1 MTDDQI
7 YQILSEYSQYFN
19 TNNIFSNIV
28 RSLGWMIIKFMK
40 WLVDQCENLFSMTI
54 GLLDFTQYSSV
65 RNFLNQFQG
74 LFVVL
79 MGISLIAVG
88 TMYIVNWEK
97 KPRWIQLVQN
107 IIIGFFFITSSFYLL
122 GKINTIL
129 VDGTDAVT
137 ASYNAGESSASLI
150 VKDNLYDLYYINQKY
165 SNGLADIS
173 NKGMLHY
180 DSLEDS
186 DIDIIDYSEIIN
198 IDSSQL
204 KSTSTDLLKKRILFT
219 QENLSAS
226 DKLED
231 VTYSH
236 FGITWLGNGYYRYSF
251 QFFTAIITFISFLII
266 YIILSY
272 KVVRFI
278 WEIIMGQFLGI
289 LYAADITSSQK
300 ILKTLDCIK
309 NAYVMILLSTICM
322 KFFLLMQTYLN
333 NIEPFKSNTVVRAFL
348 ILFSA
353 FALADGPNIVE
364 KMTGY
369 DAGLSSGFGKMYALM
384 RASSMPLH
392 LGASAINAGVAFS
405 QQQSMKNA
413 MNTLSQSMNGA
424 DSNGAAPPQSKM
436 DDTNQSAEHKT
447 SQTNNMEAS
456 NDLNS
461 NQQDINDRETSMN
474 QDLNS
479 SESSTT
485 EMSQIGNSENDI
497 NPSSSTS
504 TDNHTAIEDETMEP
518 VTNDNINEMDSENTT
533 PGQEI
538 GNTTMDN
545 STVPDNSSMNNT
557 TIDSAENMI
566 NSSMDDYV
574 NQSLGESNQM
584 ESFSDSEL
592 LKPNTTYAGNE
603 LNLSQSFHKD
613 TTNTND
619 LIEKSPSDI
628 PFSSK
633 DHL

>member
-79 MGISLIAVG
+79 MGISLIAIG

-392 LGASAINAGVAFS
+392 LGASAINAGVSFS

-413 MNTLSQSMNGA
+413 MNTLSQSM
-424 DSNGAAPPQSKM
+424 NGAAPPQSKM

-497 NPSSSTS
+497 NPSSSTT